1 MKLNIM
7 AYFSQCFQNCFSMCV
22 IIMHVH
28 LKQQMKVFVLKFSE
42 IFNSLN
48 KSQEKCKIRMNNI
61 SVNVAEGR
69 NVALFTSLLLPSLP
83 WQNLNDDSL
92 FFFMFSSFLDG
103 DLSLYTC
110 VFNRFYAEI
119 RFQLKRFDSKKSVF
133 ILLFQIC
140 ILFSMYTN
148 TFVFQYTLAIFFF
161 QNTVFYFSK

>member
-1 MKLNIM
+1 MKLNKI
-7 AYFSQCFQNCFSMCV
+7 AYFPLCFKNCFSMCV

-83 WQNLNDDSL
+83 WRNLNDDSL
-92 FFFMFSSFLDG
+92 FSSCFHHFLMEIF
-103 DLSLYTC
+103 LCTHAFL
-110 VFNRFYAEI
+110 RFYAEI
-119 RFQLKRFDSKKSVF
+119 RFSLKRFDSKKSVF
-133 ILLFQIC
+133 ILFFQIC
-140 ILFSMYTN
+140 IFFSMYTN

-161 QNTVFYFSK
+161 QYTKFYFST